1 MTVIN
6 TNVNAV
12 LAQNSLV
19 KNERAMSSAM
29 EQLST
34 GKRIN
39 SAADDAAGMAIASKM
54 TAQIRGLDQA
64 GRNIND
70 AVAMIQTAEGAT
82 GEITN
87 MLQRM
92 RELAV
97 QASSGTYTTEDKA
110 NIELEFQALLVGID
124 NIADTTQWN
133 GRNVLDGSG
142 SATVFQIGANDGQ
155 LLTVDLGNLNT
166 DAYAAG
172 SAGSSVIATSAKGV
186 AAMTSVEVGSVTVA
200 VSGLT
205 STAGLVTALN
215 ADSTFSASYLATEST
230 ANTGVTITE
239 KSGAYTATGPT
250 VTLNGAATAVA
261 GSSLLTIS
269 DDEANSLTSVA
280 AGTVNVNSAALAAA
294 TNVAGV
300 AAALNAD
307 TNFAAAYT
315 ATAGTGTLT
324 ITELVGT
331 DAGPTVTTTST
342 AAYTSTGTPGAGDGA
357 AVLQSNTMTISDAE
371 AQTLLTLD
379 FTADGVGAGASGA
392 VDVSGAA
399 NVAAVATLLNADT
412 NFTAAFT
419 ATTGTGTLVITEKA
433 GTTANSGTGIVAVVT
448 STTAYNDS
456 TSVITAG
463 TAPTSATT
471 ATGVVS
477 VLGLGSDISGLTSTT
492 ASVLATLDTALEAI
506 STQNATNGA
515 AINQLEYTA
524 DSLANVS
531 LNTQASRSRI
541 EDADYAKATTEL
553 ARTQIIQQAGTA
565 MLAQANQQSQ
575 GVLAL
580 LQ

>member
-1 MTVIN
+1 MSVIN

-133 GRNVLDGSG
+133 GGNVLDGSG
-142 SATVFQIGANDGQ
+142 SATVFQIGANDSQ
-155 LLTVDLGNLNT
+155 TLTVDLGNLQSNAFVAGT
-166 DAYAAG
+166 AGVATKVVASSELAATTSVTIGGISVAFGAAG
-172 SAGSSVIATSAKGV
+172 STVTDNAT
-186 AAMTSVEVGSVTVA
+186 
-200 VSGLT
+200 
-205 STAGLVTALN
+205 LVTALN
-215 ADSTFSASYLATEST
+215 ANAEFSQR
-230 ANTGVTITE
+230 
-239 KSGAYTATGPT
+239 YTASTTGATNLT
-250 VTLNGAATAVA
+250 VTQNAGYEDAAAITIVATAA
-261 GSSLLTIS
+261 AS
-269 DDEANSLTSVA
+269 ANWI
-280 AGTVNVNSAALAAA
+280 
-294 TNVAGV
+294 
-300 AAALNAD
+300 
-307 TNFAAAYT
+307 
-315 ATAGTGTLT
+315 GTLAQAT
-324 ITELVGT
+324 VG
-331 DAGPTVTTTST
+331 VE
-342 AAYTSTGTPGAGDGA
+342 GT
-357 AVLQSNTMTISDAE
+357 
-371 AQTLLTLD
+371 
-379 FTADGVGAGASGA
+379 
-392 VDVSGAA
+392 
-399 NVAAVATLLNADT
+399 
-412 NFTAAFT
+412 
-419 ATTGTGTLVITEKA
+419 
-433 GTTANSGTGIVAVVT
+433 
-448 STTAYNDS
+448 
-456 TSVITAG
+456 
-463 TAPTSATT
+463 
-471 ATGVVS
+471 
-477 VLGLGSDISGLTSTT
+477 LGLGADISGLTSTT
-492 ASVLATLDTALEAI
+492 ASVLDTLDNALRAVAV
-506 STQNATNGA
+506 QNGVNGA

>member
-1 MTVIN
+1 MSVIN

-133 GRNVLDGSG
+133 GGNVLDGTG
-142 SATVFQIGANDGQ
+142 SATVFQIGANNGQ
-155 LLTVDLGNLNT
+155 TLSVDLGNLQT

-172 SAGSSVIATSAKGV
+172 SAGSNVVTTTASQAALITSA
-186 AAMTSVEVGSVTVA
+186 TVGSVTV
-200 VSGLT
+200 SM
-205 STAGLVTALN
+205 TAGTASTSALATILN
-215 ADSTFSASYLATEST
+215 ADSTFAASYIA
-230 ANTGVTITE
+230 
-239 KSGAYTATGPT
+239 TATSATSLT
-250 VTLNGAATAVA
+250 VTEIAGAFTA
-261 GSSLLTIS
+261 
-269 DDEANSLTSVA
+269 
-280 AGTVNVNSAALAAA
+280 
-294 TNVAGV
+294 
-300 AAALNAD
+300 
-307 TNFAAAYT
+307 
-315 ATAGTGTLT
+315 
-324 ITELVGT
+324 
-331 DAGPTVTTTST
+331 AGPTVSTVGTST
-342 AAYTSTGTPGAGDGA
+342 ASTTFSVA
-357 AVLQSNTMTISDAE
+357 T
-371 AQTLLTLD
+371 
-379 FTADGVGAGASGA
+379 GA
-392 VDVSGAA
+392 V
-399 NVAAVATLLNADT
+399 T
-412 NFTAAFT
+412 
-419 ATTGTGTLVITEKA
+419 
-433 GTTANSGTGIVAVVT
+433 
-448 STTAYNDS
+448 Y
-456 TSVITAG
+456 
-463 TAPTSATT
+463 
-471 ATGVVS
+471 
-477 VLGLGSDISGLTSTT
+477 LGLGADISALTSTT
-492 ASVLATLDTALEAI
+492 SGVLATLDTALAAV

>member
-133 GRNVLDGSG
+133 GGNILDGTG
-142 SATVFQIGANDGQ
+142 SATTFQIGANDSQ
-155 LLTVDLGNLNT
+155 TLSVDLGNLNIDGYVAGVAGVNTITTSDTIANLTTSVTVGDVTVDTSAATTTATLAGVLNADT
-166 DAYAAG
+166 DFAKSYFASGSTTTLTITEKAGSFSSTGPTTAMTVSSGTAPTYSLAGGTASVLGLGGDISALTSTSTG
-172 SAGSSVIATSAKGV
+172 SAGFSTLVTSDADSGNV
-186 AAMTSVEVGSVTVA
+186 TSLTVGSVTV
-200 VSGLT
+200 SGIT
-205 STAGLVTALN
+205 GNTTTAGLVTTLN
-215 ADSTFSASYLATEST
+215 ANTDFAAKYTATT
-230 ANTGVTITE
+230 TGVT
-239 KSGAYTATGPT
+239 
-250 VTLNGAATAVA
+250 N
-261 GSSLLTIS
+261 
-269 DDEANSLTSVA
+269 
-280 AGTVNVNSAALAAA
+280 
-294 TNVAGV
+294 
-300 AAALNAD
+300 
-307 TNFAAAYT
+307 
-315 ATAGTGTLT
+315 
-324 ITELVGT
+324 
-331 DAGPTVTTTST
+331 
-342 AAYTSTGTPGAGDGA
+342 
-357 AVLQSNTMTISDAE
+357 
-371 AQTLLTLD
+371 
-379 FTADGVGAGASGA
+379 
-392 VDVSGAA
+392 
-399 NVAAVATLLNADT
+399 
-412 NFTAAFT
+412 
-419 ATTGTGTLVITEKA
+419 LVITEKA
-433 GTTANSGTGIVAVVT
+433 GSFTNTGPQVFTAGVFTTAPVAT
-448 STTAYNDS
+448 TTAGS
-456 TSVITAG
+456 L
-463 TAPTSATT
+463 
-471 ATGVVS
+471 S
-477 VLGLGSDISGLTSTT
+477 VLD
-492 ASVLATLDTALEAI
+492 TLDAALAAV

>member
-70 AVAMIQTAEGAT
+70 AVSMVQTAEGAT
-82 GEITN
+82 NEITN

-97 QASSGTYTTEDKA
+97 QTSSGTYTTEDQA

-133 GRNVLDGSG
+133 GMNVLDGTG
-142 SATVFQIGANDGQ
+142 TATVFQIGANDTQ
-155 LLTVDLGNLNT
+155 TLTVDLGNLQS
-166 DAYAAG
+166 DAYDVG
-172 SAGSSVIATSAKGV
+172 SAGSNVITTTASQAALMTSVTTGSITTAVAATASTTAALVLALNSDATFAASYIATS
-186 AAMTSVEVGSVTVA
+186 TSVT
-200 VSGLT
+200 T
-205 STAGLVTALN
+205 
-215 ADSTFSASYLATEST
+215 
-230 ANTGVTITE
+230 VTITE
-239 KSGAYTATGPT
+239 ISGA
-250 VTLNGAATAVA
+250 
-261 GSSLLTIS
+261 
-269 DDEANSLTSVA
+269 
-280 AGTVNVNSAALAAA
+280 
-294 TNVAGV
+294 
-300 AAALNAD
+300 
-307 TNFAAAYT
+307 F
-315 ATAGTGTLT
+315 
-324 ITELVGT
+324 T
-331 DAGPTVTTTST
+331 DAGPTVSVVT
-342 AAYTSTGTPGAGDGA
+342 
-357 AVLQSNTMTISDAE
+357 
-371 AQTLLTLD
+371 
-379 FTADGVGAGASGA
+379 
-392 VDVSGAA
+392 
-399 NVAAVATLLNADT
+399 
-412 NFTAAFT
+412 
-419 ATTGTGTLVITEKA
+419 
-433 GTTANSGTGIVAVVT
+433 SGTGVATFAV
-448 STTAYNDS
+448 STGDAA
-456 TSVITAG
+456 I
-463 TAPTSATT
+463 
-471 ATGVVS
+471 
-477 VLGLGSDISGLTSTT
+477 LGLGADISALTSTT
-492 ASVLATLDTALEAI
+492 ANVLATLDTALEAV

-565 MLAQANQQSQ
+565 MLAQANQQAQ

>member
-97 QASSGTYTTEDKA
+97 QASSGTYTTKDKA

-166 DAYAAG
+166 DAYVAG

-239 KSGAYTATGPT
+239 ISGAYTATGPT
-250 VTLNGAATAVA
+250 VTLNGAATVA

-280 AGTVNVNSAALAAA
+280 AGGVNVNSAALAAA

>member
-250 VTLNGAATAVA
+250 VTLNGAATVA

-280 AGTVNVNSAALAAA
+280 AGGVNVNSAALAAA

-379 FTADGVGAGASGA
+379 FTANSGGASGA

>member
-1 MTVIN
+1 MSVIN

-70 AVAMIQTAEGAT
+70 AVSMVQTAEGAT

-97 QASSGTYTTEDKA
+97 QANSGTYTTEDKA
-110 NIELEFQALLVGID
+110 NIELEFQALLSGID

-133 GRNVLDGSG
+133 GVNILDGTG
-142 SATVFQIGANDGQ
+142 SATTFQIGANNDQ
-155 LLTVDLGNLNT
+155 TLTVDLGNLKT
-166 DAYAAG
+166 DAFEVG
-172 SAGSSVIATSAKGV
+172 SAGVNTITTTASQSALVTSAR
-186 AAMTSVEVGSVTVA
+186 VGNITVA
-200 VSGLT
+200 VSNTAGT
-205 STAGLVTALN
+205 TAGL
-215 ADSTFSASYLATEST
+215 
-230 ANTGVTITE
+230 
-239 KSGAYTATGPT
+239 
-250 VTLNGAATAVA
+250 
-261 GSSLLTIS
+261 
-269 DDEANSLTSVA
+269 
-280 AGTVNVNSAALAAA
+280 
-294 TNVAGV
+294 
-300 AAALNAD
+300 AAALNGD
-307 TNFAAAYT
+307 RTFAASYIATST
-315 ATAGTGTLT
+315 AATVVK
-324 ITELVGT
+324 ITEITGAFT
-331 DAGPTVTTTST
+331 DAGPTVSLVGTTT
-342 AAYTSTGTPGAGDGA
+342 
-357 AVLQSNTMTISDAE
+357 
-371 AQTLLTLD
+371 
-379 FTADGVGAGASGA
+379 AS
-392 VDVSGAA
+392 
-399 NVAAVATLLNADT
+399 ATTFAI
-412 NFTAAFT
+412 
-419 ATTGTGTLVITEKA
+419 TTGTEDFVGFGA
-433 GTTANSGTGIVAVVT
+433 
-448 STTAYNDS
+448 
-456 TSVITAG
+456 
-463 TAPTSATT
+463 
-471 ATGVVS
+471 
-477 VLGLGSDISGLTSTT
+477 DISALTSTT
-492 ASVLATLDTALEAI
+492 SGVLASIDTALAAV

>member
-1 MTVIN
+1 MSVIN

-70 AVAMIQTAEGAT
+70 AVSMVQTAEGAT
-82 GEITN
+82 SEITN

-110 NIELEFQALLVGID
+110 NIELEFQSLLVGID
-124 NIADTTQWN
+124 DIADNTQWN
-133 GRNVLDGSG
+133 GTNVLDGTG
-142 SATVFQIGANDGQ
+142 SATLFQIGANDGQ
-155 LLTVDLGNLNT
+155 TLTVDLGNLQT
-166 DAYAAG
+166 GAYVAGTAGVQTQVVAASELAATTSVVVG
-172 SAGSSVIATSAKGV
+172 GISVSFGAASSVVSDADSLVLALNSNTEFSKRYTASTTDSAVNLTITQNAGYEDAAAIAITASALAG
-186 AAMTSVEVGSVTVA
+186 ADWVGATAQTVTGIEGTLGLGA
-200 VSGLT
+200 DISALT
-205 STAGLVTALN
+205 ST
-215 ADSTFSASYLATEST
+215 D
-230 ANTGVTITE
+230 
-239 KSGAYTATGPT
+239 
-250 VTLNGAATAVA
+250 
-261 GSSLLTIS
+261 
-269 DDEANSLTSVA
+269 TSV
-280 AGTVNVNSAALAAA
+280 L
-294 TNVAGV
+294 
-300 AAALNAD
+300 D
-307 TNFAAAYT
+307 
-315 ATAGTGTLT
+315 
-324 ITELVGT
+324 
-331 DAGPTVTTTST
+331 
-342 AAYTSTGTPGAGDGA
+342 
-357 AVLQSNTMTISDAE
+357 
-371 AQTLLTLD
+371 TLD
-379 FTADGVGAGASGA
+379 
-392 VDVSGAA
+392 
-399 NVAAVATLLNADT
+399 NALR
-412 NFTAAFT
+412 A
-419 ATTGTGTLVITEKA
+419 
-433 GTTANSGTGIVAVVT
+433 
-448 STTAYNDS
+448 
-456 TSVITAG
+456 
-463 TAPTSATT
+463 
-471 ATGVVS
+471 VS
-477 VLGLGSDISGLTSTT
+477 V
-492 ASVLATLDTALEAI
+492 
-506 STQNATNGA
+506 QNGINGA

>member
-166 DAYAAG
+166 DAYVAG

-215 ADSTFSASYLATEST
+215 ADSTFFASYLATEST

-280 AGTVNVNSAALAAA
+280 AGGVNVNSAALAAA

-379 FTADGVGAGASGA
+379 FTANGGTPSGA

>member
-280 AGTVNVNSAALAAA
+280 AGGVNVNSAALAAA
-294 TNVAGV
+294 TNVTGV

-379 FTADGVGAGASGA
+379 FTANSGGASGA

>member
-1 MTVIN
+1 MSVIN

-133 GRNVLDGSG
+133 GGNVLDGTG
-142 SATVFQIGANDGQ
+142 SATVFQIGANDSQ
-155 LLTVDLGNLNT
+155 TLTVDLGNLNT

-172 SAGSSVIATSAKGV
+172 TAGTNIIVTTDTLSAAVTSL
-186 AAMTSVEVGSVTVA
+186 TVGSVTV
-200 VSGLT
+200 SSLT
-205 STAGLVTALN
+205 STDTADLVADLN
-215 ADSTFSASYLATEST
+215 ADSTFQASYLATVST
-230 ANTGVTITE
+230 ASTGVTITE
-239 KSGAYTATGPT
+239 IAGNFTGVAPAVTTVGGAGFTSATG
-250 VTLNGAATAVA
+250 
-261 GSSLLTIS
+261 
-269 DDEANSLTSVA
+269 A
-280 AGTVNVNSAALAAA
+280 AGT
-294 TNVAGV
+294 
-300 AAALNAD
+300 
-307 TNFAAAYT
+307 
-315 ATAGTGTLT
+315 
-324 ITELVGT
+324 
-331 DAGPTVTTTST
+331 
-342 AAYTSTGTPGAGDGA
+342 
-357 AVLQSNTMTISDAE
+357 
-371 AQTLLTLD
+371 
-379 FTADGVGAGASGA
+379 
-392 VDVSGAA
+392 
-399 NVAAVATLLNADT
+399 
-412 NFTAAFT
+412 
-419 ATTGTGTLVITEKA
+419 ATT
-433 GTTANSGTGIVAVVT
+433 
-448 STTAYNDS
+448 
-456 TSVITAG
+456 
-463 TAPTSATT
+463 
-471 ATGVVS
+471 
-477 VLGLGSDISGLTSTT
+477 LGLGSDISALTSTT
-492 ASVLATLDTALEAI
+492 ANVLATLDTALEAV